1 MADEKTERRKMT
13 EESQVSSKDLE
24 IVENY
29 LNTYKFCR
37 RMLNLRNY
45 EQKYFDTLEW
55 ESESPAE
62 FSLARAKMYEIRHFI
77 LDMPNCDEKL
87 LLYYHFV
94 RCETVERCGELLG
107 VSRSS
112 AFRMKKRALA
122 KAFLF
127 SVRMGKNLEKCRF

>member
-1 MADEKTERRKMT
+1 MT
-13 EESQVSSKDLE
+13 EESQVSSKDIE

-29 LNTYKFCR
+29 LNAYKFCR
-37 RMLNLRNY
+37 RMLNLKNY

-55 ESESPAE
+55 ERETPTE

-77 LDMPNCDEKL
+77 LDMPNGDEKL
-87 LLYYHFV
+87 MLYYHFV

-112 AFRMKKRALA
+112 AFRLKKRALA

-127 SVRMGKNLEKCRF
+127 SVRTGKNLVDGRF

>member
-1 MADEKTERRKMT
+1 MT
-13 EESQVSSKDLE
+13 EETQVSSKDLK
-24 IVENY
+24 IIENY

-37 RMLNLRNY
+37 RMLNLKNY

-77 LDMPNCDEKL
+77 LDMPNGDEKL

-94 RCETVERCGELLG
+94 RGETVERCGELLG

-122 KAFLF
+122 KAFLY
-127 SVRMGKNLEKCRF
+127 SVRIGKKLADERF

>member
-1 MADEKTERRKMT
+1 MT
-13 EESQVSSKDLE
+13 EEAQVSGKDLE
-24 IVENY
+24 IIENY

-62 FSLARAKMYEIRHFI
+62 FSLARAKMFEIRHFI
-77 LDMPNCDEKL
+77 LDMPNGSEKL

-94 RCETVERCGELLG
+94 RGETVERCGEMLG

-112 AFRMKKRALA
+112 AFRLKKRALA
-122 KAFLF
+122 KAFLH
-127 SVRMGKNLEKCRF
+127 SVSIGKNLSDARF